1 MTARSQHGSPGRS
14 QPDTGRLPGTGH
26 LPGSGR
32 RRGFTLVELLVV
44 VAIASMLI
52 AVVVPNL
59 GSLVPAARLQG
70 SGAQIQRKLDWLR
83 SEARI
88 QGKRMAIEFDLDQR
102 RWRMVFPPEQRLTR
116 DQDVS
121 TLEEQPEMVWQELE
135 DDVVFASIDTGTAL
149 STRGLYRLV
158 FDEYGFTG
166 DQVVN
171 LKLQSDPQQTWSLQI
186 LGLSGRVT
194 IFESSNGDLPRLPQ
208 IGEGAF

>member
-1 MTARSQHGSPGRS
+1 MTRMTARSERPATQHPARPAAGQR
-14 QPDTGRLPGTGH
+14 H
-26 LPGSGR
+26 
-32 RRGFTLVELLVV
+32 GFTLVELLVV
-44 VAIASMLI
+44 VAIASMLF
-52 AVVVPNL
+52 AVILPNL

-102 RWRMVFPPEQRLTR
+102 QWRMVFPPEQRLTR
-116 DQDVS
+116 DQDVN
-121 TLEEQPEMVWQELE
+121 TLEEQPELMWQELE
-135 DDVVFASIDTGTAL
+135 DDVVFASIDTGTAVA
-149 STRGLYRLV
+149 TRGVYRLV

-166 DQVVN
+166 DQIVN
-171 LKLQSDPQQTWSLQI
+171 LRLKSDPEQTWSLQI

-194 IFESSNGDLPRLPQ
+194 IHESSKGELPRLQQ